1 MEVHTLNANRNP
13 ENLPLVLS
21 VPELASVLHIG
32 RNAAYDLVNSGQI
45 RCVRIGKSIR
55 IPQSALLDYLE
66 QTN

>member
-1 MEVHTLNANRNP
+1 MNANRNP

-45 RCVRIGKSIR
+45 RCVRIGKNIR
-55 IPQSALLDYLE
+55 IPQSALMDYL
-66 QTN
+66 NNAN

>member
-1 MEVHTLNANRNP
+1 MEQSIN
-13 ENLPLVLS
+13 NLPLVLS

-45 RCVRIGKSIR
+45 RCVRIGKNIR

>member
-1 MEVHTLNANRNP
+1 MNATHIL
-13 ENLPLVLS
+13 EKLPLVLS
-21 VPELASVLHIG
+21 VPELAAVLHIG

-45 RCVRIGKSIR
+45 RCVRIGKNIR

>member
-1 MEVHTLNANRNP
+1 MEQSIN
-13 ENLPLVLS
+13 NLPLVLS
-21 VPELASVLHIG
+21 VPELAAVLHIG

-45 RCVRIGKSIR
+45 RCVRIGKNIR